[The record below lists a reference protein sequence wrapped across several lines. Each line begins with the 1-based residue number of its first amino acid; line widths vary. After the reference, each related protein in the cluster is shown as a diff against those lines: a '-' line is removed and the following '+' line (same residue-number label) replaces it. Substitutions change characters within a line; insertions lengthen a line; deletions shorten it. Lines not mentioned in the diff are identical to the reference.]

1 MEIKTFFR
9 FFSKLPLYIEDSV
22 GVPHS
27 FFTLHLFKDSNIK
40 QISFCHITNQLST
53 YQYINNQT

>member
-1 MEIKTFFR
+1 METKTFFR

-40 QISFCHITNQLST
+40 QMPFCHITHQLFI
-53 YQYINNQT
+53 YQYINH